1 MRIDKYLKVSRL
13 VKRRS
18 VAKDLCDHGH
28 VLVNGKVVKGSYEVL
43 VEDEIKVTYGYR
55 EITVVVREIKEV
67 VRKEDVGELYDLVS
81 VVKLKEEE
89 DEN

>member
-1 MRIDKYLKVSRL
+1 MQ
-13 VKRRS
+13 RRS